1 MNYHFQMSRA
11 LLKVDNI
18 LDRKKIIEK
27 SRGRVGKNRIR
38 VKFRLGECGYL
49 WFKLWKGI
57 MIKKLNEDISL
68 E

>member
-27 SRGRVGKNRIR
+27 VEAGWEKIE
-38 VKFRLGECGYL
+38 KE
-49 WFKLWKGI
+49 
-57 MIKKLNEDISL
+57 
-68 E
+68 